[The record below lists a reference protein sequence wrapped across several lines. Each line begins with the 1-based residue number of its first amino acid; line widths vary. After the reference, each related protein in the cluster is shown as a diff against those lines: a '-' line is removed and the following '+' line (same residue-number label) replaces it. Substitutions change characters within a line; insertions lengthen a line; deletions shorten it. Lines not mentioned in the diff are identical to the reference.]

1 MSLQLHRAERSDRL
15 VAGLADLL
23 TDPLPDPFA
32 SELVAV
38 PTRGVERWLAQQ
50 VSNRLGVCAGV
61 EFPSVRRLV
70 ADALGSVTGIE
81 PDEDP
86 WQPALAVWPILT
98 ILDAA
103 HDEAWAELLWSH
115 LRGGSSEETRGGRRW
130 LTARRAATLFARYAS
145 ERPELLACWRQ
156 GEDVDS
162 AGRPLAADRAWQA
175 ELWRRLRSE
184 LEIPSPAERLP
195 GALARI
201 AADPAAVDLPDRL
214 SVFGL
219 TGLDRTQHQVL
230 LALSA
235 RRDVHLWLT
244 HPSPALWDALAAR
257 PPAPLGRRADDTSLS
272 AVRHRLLGYLGRDS
286 RELQLVLA
294 AAQPVDQ
301 PLPGPA
307 DPEHD
312 DSDPPDSPPF
322 DSPQAKP
329 VTLLRQLQRD
339 ISANSAPRLSADRP
353 LLTTADRSVQV
364 HAAHGPDRQ
373 VEVLRE
379 LLVGLLDDDP
389 TLEPRDIVVLCPD
402 IERFAPLVSAAFGL
416 ADEDGDTV
424 HPGHRIRVRLA
435 DRALRRVNPLLEVLS
450 TVLALAGGRVAASTV
465 LDLSTQPAVARR
477 FSFTSEDL
485 DRLTQLVSASG
496 VRWGLDAAH
505 RKPYGLGHLG
515 QNTWAA
521 GLDRLLLGIA
531 MDGEDNHF
539 IGTALPLDEVDSS
552 DVELIGRLAEL
563 MHRLGTALDA
573 FDADH
578 PLHEWLELTR
588 QTIDALTD
596 TTARDSWQT
605 GHAYRIL
612 SSLGSAELA
621 ADTVLS
627 RAEFQA
633 LLADRLGGRAGR
645 ANFRTGTLT
654 VCTMYPMRSVPHRVV
669 CLLGMDDLGFPRR
682 SRDDGDDLLNGDP
695 WVGDRDRR
703 SEDRQLLLDAIMSAT
718 EHLIVLYTGADP
730 RTGVSRPP
738 AVPIG
743 ELLDAVDLTVRTE
756 DGSVPQDLVVHRHP
770 LQPFDAA
777 NFATSAQSGDSAD
790 RPFSFDLAA
799 LRGARAAAA
808 ERSSGPAVY
817 PTEPLPDREPT
828 ARVELADL
836 VRFLSHPVKA
846 LLRERGGLP
855 TWEESDPVTD
865 QLPVELDGLA
875 SWQIGNRLLTQLL
888 RGADP
893 DQLRGAEWRR
903 GTLPPRALGDRVL
916 DRLMRLALEIADR
929 ARPWS
934 SGESTSHD
942 IAIELGERL
951 LTGTVAPVH
960 GPTLLSVGFS
970 WLSARQRLAAFSQL
984 LALTAAH
991 PGTPW
996 QAVTIGRGGTSV
1008 LGPVDPGWA
1017 ALVLDDQLDLYE
1029 TGLREPLPFAPRA
1042 SAEYARLRSRDFQV
1056 SPADSP
1062 AAKQWD
1068 QDRDSAYE
1076 RFFGPGV
1083 TLAQLLDIASVT
1095 REERGTLAEPS
1106 RFGTLARRV
1115 FHPMLSAEE
1124 LR

>member
-23 TDPLPDPFA
+23 SDPLPDPFA
-32 SELVAV
+32 SEVVAV

-50 VSNRLGVCAGV
+50 LSNRLGVCAGV

-70 ADALGSVTGIE
+70 ADAVSPVSEID

-86 WQPALAVWPILT
+86 WHPAQAVWPILA

-103 HDEAWAELLWSH
+103 RDDAWAGLLWSH
-115 LRGGSSEETRGGRRW
+115 LRTGLTDETRGGRRW
-130 LTARRAATLFARYAS
+130 LTARRAAVLFARYSS
-145 ERPELLACWRQ
+145 ERPELLDRWRR

-162 AGRPLAADRAWQA
+162 AGRPLATDRAWQA
-175 ELWRRLRSE
+175 ELWRRLRVE
-184 LEIPSPAERLP
+184 LATPSPAERLP
-195 GALARI
+195 DALSRI
-201 AADPAAVDLPDRL
+201 AADPDVVDLPDRL

-235 RRDVHLWLT
+235 CRDVHLWLT
-244 HPSPALWDALAAR
+244 HPSPALWDALALRSAA
-257 PPAPLGRRADDTSLS
+257 PPVRRADDTSLN
-272 AVRHRLLGYLGRDS
+272 AVHHRLLGYLGRDS
-286 RELQLVLA
+286 RELQLVL
-294 AAQPVDQ
+294 
-301 PLPGPA
+301 GPA
-307 DPEHD
+307 QSAGHLLSE
-312 DSDPPDSPPF
+312 PDATEP
-322 DSPQAKP
+322 AEP

-339 ISANSAPRLSADRP
+339 IAANAGPRPAAERP
-353 LLTTADRSVQV
+353 LLTAADHSVQV

-416 ADEDGDTV
+416 ADEDSDTV

-450 TVLALAGGRVAASTV
+450 TVLALAGSRVAASTV
-465 LDLSTQPAVARR
+465 LDLSAQPAVAQR
-477 FSFTSEDL
+477 FSFTGEDL
-485 DRLTQLVSASG
+485 DRLAQLISSSG

-505 RKPYGLGHLG
+505 RRPYGLDQFG

-521 GLDRLLLGIA
+521 GLDRLLLGIT

-552 DVELIGRLAEL
+552 DVDLIGRLTEL
-563 MHRLGTALDA
+563 VDRLGAALDA
-573 FDADH
+573 FDAEH
-578 PLHEWLELTR
+578 PLQRWLELAR

-596 TTARDSWQT
+596 TTTRDSWQT
-605 GHAYRIL
+605 GHAYRVL
-612 SSLGSAELA
+612 SSLGSAEVA
-621 ADTVLS
+621 GDTVLS

-633 LLADRLGGRAGR
+633 LLADRLAGRAGR

-669 CLLGMDDLGFPRR
+669 CLLGMDDLSFPRR
-682 SRDDGDDLLNGDP
+682 PRDDGDDLLLSDP

-756 DGSVPQDLVVHRHP
+756 DGSAPRCLIVRRHP

-777 NFATSAQSGDSAD
+777 NFATSTTAGWSGE

-799 LRGARAAAA
+799 LRGARAAAG

-817 PTEPLPDREPT
+817 PTEPLPEREPT
-828 ARVELADL
+828 SEVELADL
-836 VRFLSHPVKA
+836 VRFLGHPVKA
-846 LLRERGGLP
+846 LLRGRGGLP
-855 TWEESDPVTD
+855 IWEESDPVTD
-865 QLPVELDGLA
+865 QLPVELDGLS
-875 SWQIGNRLLTQLL
+875 SWQIGNRLLNQLF
-888 RGADP
+888 RGVDP
-893 DQLRGAEWRR
+893 DQLRDAEWRR
-903 GTLPPRALGDRVL
+903 GTLPPRDLGERVL
-916 DRLMRLALEIADR
+916 DRLMNQASEIAER
-929 ARPWS
+929 AQPWS
-934 SGESTSHD
+934 SGEVSSFD
-942 IAIELGERL
+942 IGLEIGDRF

-960 GPTLLSVGFS
+960 GQTLLSVGFS

-996 QAVTIGRGGTSV
+996 RAVTIGRRGTSV

-1029 TGLREPLPFAPRA
+1029 TGLNEPLPFAPRA
-1042 SAEYARLRSRDFQV
+1042 SAEYARLRSRDQQV
-1056 SPADSP
+1056 SATDSP
-1062 AAKQWD
+1062 AAKQWEH
-1068 QDRDSAYE
+1068 DRDTAYE
-1076 RFFGPGV
+1076 RFFGPRV
-1083 TLAQLLDIASVT
+1083 TLADLLAIPSVT

-1115 FHPMLSAEE
+1115 FHPLLSVED

>member
-23 TDPLPDPFA
+23 ADPLPDPFA
-32 SELVAV
+32 GEVVAV

-70 ADALGSVTGIE
+70 ADALGSVTGID
-81 PDEDP
+81 PDDDP
-86 WQPALAVWPILT
+86 WQPAQAVWPILA

-103 HDEAWAELLWSH
+103 HDDPWAELLWNH
-115 LRGGSSEETRGGRRW
+115 LRGGTSDETRGGRRW
-130 LTARRAATLFARYAS
+130 LTARRAATLFAHYAS
-145 ERPELLACWRQ
+145 ERPELLARWQQ
-156 GEDVDS
+156 GQDVDS

-175 ELWRRLRSE
+175 ELWRRLRGE
-184 LEIPSPAERLP
+184 LEIPSPGERLP
-195 GALARI
+195 EALTRI
-201 AADPAAVDLPDRL
+201 ATDPAAVDLPDRL

-219 TGLDRTQHQVL
+219 TGLDRTQHHVL
-230 LALSA
+230 VALAA
-235 RRDVHLWLT
+235 QRDVHLWLT
-244 HPSPALWDALAAR
+244 HPSPALWDALAVRA
-257 PPAPLGRRADDTSLS
+257 PAPPVDQRQGPGRRAEDTSLS

-294 AAQPVDQ
+294 AAQPVDHALE
-301 PLPGPA
+301 PSR
-307 DPEHD
+307 PEPD
-312 DSDPPDSPPF
+312 DAAPTERI
-322 DSPQAKP
+322 
-329 VTLLRQLQRD
+329 TLLRQLQRD
-339 ISANSAPRLSADRP
+339 ISSNAAPRPTADRP
-353 LLTTADRSVQV
+353 LLSRADPSLQV

-450 TVLALAGGRVAASTV
+450 TVLSLAGGRVAASTV
-465 LDLSTQPAVARR
+465 LDLSAQPAVARR
-477 FSFTSEDL
+477 FSFTGEDL
-485 DRLTQLVSASG
+485 DRLTQLISASG

-505 RKPYGLGHLG
+505 RRPYGLGHLG
-515 QNTWAA
+515 QNTWSA
-521 GLDRLLLGIA
+521 GLDRLLLGVA

-563 MHRLGTALDA
+563 MQRLGTALDA

-578 PLHEWLELTR
+578 PLQEWLEVAR
-588 QTIDALTD
+588 QSIDALTD
-596 TTARDSWQT
+596 TTPRDSWQT
-605 GHAYRIL
+605 GHAYRVL
-612 SSLGSAELA
+612 SSLGSAEIA

-633 LLADRLGGRAGR
+633 LLADRLSGRAGR

-669 CLLGMDDLGFPRR
+669 CLLGMDDLSFPRR
-682 SRDDGDDLLNGDP
+682 SHHDGDDLLNDDP

-718 EHLIVLYTGADP
+718 EHLLVLYTGADP

-756 DGSVPQDLVVHRHP
+756 DGSAPRDLVVHRHP

-777 NFATSAQSGDSAD
+777 NFASSTGAGSPGD

-799 LRGARAAAA
+799 LRGARAAAGV
-808 ERSSGPAVY
+808 RSSGPAVY
-817 PTEPLPDREPT
+817 PTTPLPEREPT
-828 ARVELADL
+828 TQVELADL
-836 VRFLSHPVKA
+836 TRFLSHPVKA

-875 SWQIGNRLLTQLL
+875 SWQIGNRLLAELL

-903 GTLPPRALGDRVL
+903 GTLPPRALGEQVL
-916 DRLMRLALEIADR
+916 ERQLGQALQLAER

-934 SGESTSHD
+934 SGEPTSHD
-942 IAIELGERL
+942 IALAVGERL
-951 LTGTVAPVH
+951 LTGTVAPVY
-960 GPTLLSVGFS
+960 GQTLLSVSFS
-970 WLSARQRLAAFSQL
+970 WLSARQRLTAFTQL

-996 QAVTIGRGGTSV
+996 QAVTIGRRGTSI

-1042 SAEYARLRSRDFQV
+1042 SAEYARLRSRGFPV
-1056 SPADSP
+1056 SPTDSP

-1068 QDRDSAYE
+1068 QDRDAAYE

-1083 TLAQLLDIASVT
+1083 TLAELLTIGSVA

-1106 RFGTLARRV
+1106 RFGTLARRI
-1115 FHPMLSAEE
+1115 FHPLLSAEE